1 MIRRHAMPINVIA
14 SVAPAVFALVIV
26 AAVAR
31 GQTID
36 AVLKSKVDLWGET
49 ALKEPDG
56 PTYAFFENK
65 LPPFRYVEAPFR
77 VYPIALS
84 APAAPRKVR
93 LLGDGSQINA
103 LARQVNWNGEEGIPV
118 TFRVGI
124 KRETIGSNPK
134 NLIGPKLAGGY
145 LPIVQMHYKDADG
158 DVYTQETF
166 ADVDGDS
173 PKFGVA
179 FVRVALVEG
188 KEQRGGKIEAQF
200 EGVGRATAK
209 DGVLRN
215 TDGKVLACYDETWT
229 WNQFRGTLTASLK
242 PGENATLAI
251 YTTPGDQPIT
261 TIDTAD
267 DSTDKQRLLRIS
279 ADRLQHCADKWNG
292 ILAKGATFETP
303 EPLVNNAWRAS
314 VINNYMLLAGDD
326 IRYSHGNQYAKL
338 YIGEGTDAL
347 RSFLLFG
354 QEEDAG
360 RMVNPLFVYTRK
372 GLEFHQAAFKLQMLA
387 HYWGITRDAQF
398 LRDRQKLWEKEL
410 AVILNGRERETGML
424 PREKY
429 CGDIDDMVLSLNSN
443 ANCWRALRDW
453 SVVLDEGL
461 GDSARGQKLAHAAME
476 YRKTILD
483 LIAKSWNNETT
494 PPFLPMALG
503 GEEKPYSPITSV
515 RMGGYWNIMMQYVL
529 GSGVFTPES
538 ETADRVVQY
547 VQQHGGLVMGM
558 LCTHL
563 DASYWM
569 ATRKVNDLYGMRY
582 ALLLLRR
589 DEPDRALVSFYGKLA
604 HGFTRD
610 TFIGG
615 EGSDIVPLDEHGR
628 LMYLPPNSAANAN
641 FLQQLRYIMVQDY
654 DMNDDGRAETLR
666 LAFATPRGW
675 MKHGSRIRVK
685 NAPTEFGDLSYTIE
699 CATKDGRVNAEVKIP
714 DRNPPERVLLR
725 FRLPDGKKIESAEAN
740 GKKLDVH
747 KDEKGET
754 LDLSGLKGTV
764 AISARTSG

>member
-1 MIRRHAMPINVIA
+1 MMRLYAMLIVFLA
-14 SVAPAVFALVIV
+14 TVAPLVAVPPGT
-26 AAVAR
+26 AA

-36 AVLKSKVDLWGET
+36 QVLKSKVDLWGEA
-49 ALKEPDG
+49 ALKQPGG
-56 PTYAFFENK
+56 PTYEFFENK

-77 VYPIALS
+77 VYPIVLS
-84 APAAPRKVR
+84 APAAPKKVR
-93 LLGDGSQINA
+93 LLGDGSRINA
-103 LARQVNWNGEEGIPV
+103 LARQLNWIGEEGIPV
-118 TFRVGI
+118 TFRVGS
-124 KRETIGSNPK
+124 KRETFGSDPK

-145 LPIVQMHYKDADG
+145 LPIVQMHYRDSGG
-158 DVYTQETF
+158 DVYAQETF

-173 PKFGVA
+173 PKLGVA
-179 FVRVALVEG
+179 FVRFALPQG
-188 KEQRGGKIEAQF
+188 KEQGKIEAQF
-200 EGVGRATAK
+200 EGIGRATAK
-209 DGVLRN
+209 DGVLRSP
-215 TDGKVLACYDETWT
+215 DGKTILACYDEMWA
-229 WNQFRGTLTASLK
+229 WNVARGTLTAFIK

-251 YTTPGDQPIT
+251 YTVPGAEPIAT
-261 TIDTAD
+261 HEP
-267 DSTDKQRLLRIS
+267 TDKQRLLRIF
-279 ADRLQHCADKWNG
+279 ADRLQHCADKWKS

-314 VINNYMLLAGDD
+314 TINNYMLLTNDD

-347 RSFLLFG
+347 RTFLLFG

-360 RMVNPLFVYTRK
+360 KMVNPLYIYTRK

-387 HYWGITRDAQF
+387 HYWRITRDAKF
-398 LRDRQKLWEKEL
+398 LKDRQKYWEKEL
-410 AVILNGRERETGML
+410 AVILNGREKETGML

-429 CGDIDDMVLSLNSN
+429 AGDIDDRVLSLNSN

-453 SVVLDEGL
+453 SIVLDEGL
-461 GDSARGQKLAHAAME
+461 GDSARGQQLAQTAAE
-476 YRKTILD
+476 YRKIILD

-503 GEEKPYSPITSV
+503 GEEKPYDPITSV

-538 ETADRVVQY
+538 ETADRVIQY
-547 VQQHGGLVMGM
+547 LQQHGGHIMGM
-558 LCTHL
+558 LSSH
-563 DASYWM
+563 AEMHIYWLYP
-569 ATRKVNDLYGMRY
+569 RKVNDLYGMRY

-615 EGSDIVPLDEHGR
+615 EGSDVMPLDEHGR

-641 FLQQLRYIMVQDY
+641 FLQQLRYLLVQDY
-654 DMNDDGRAETLR
+654 DMNDDGRPETLR

-675 MKHGSRIRVK
+675 MTSGSRIRVK
-685 NAPTEFGDLSYTIE
+685 DAPTEFGDVSYTIE
-699 CATKDGRVNAEVKIP
+699 SATKDGRVHAEVKIP
-714 DRNPPERVLLR
+714 ERNPPEKVLLR
-725 FRLPDGKKIESAEAN
+725 VRLPEGKKIESAEAN
-740 GKKLDVH
+740 GKNLDVQA
-747 KDEKGET
+747 DGKGET
-754 LDLSGLKGTV
+754 IDLAGLKGTV
-764 AISARTSG
+764 KIVAKVGR